1 MVIKYHLAPIFRAL
15 WGSPCAYRWTIKIAR
30 DLACRNLEQQTHECC
45 LNVML
50 MANQY
55 GPLYFSLCLFCFLFV
70 SLWFKYLFVVIVLF
84 TYLQRVEAELLLYDD
99 DWCSLRLYY

>member
-55 GPLYFSLCLFCFLFV
+55 EGDLSTFLYVYFVFCLCLYG
-70 SLWFKYLFVVIVLF
+70 SNIYLL
-84 TYLQRVEAELLLYDD
+84 
-99 DWCSLRLYY
+99 